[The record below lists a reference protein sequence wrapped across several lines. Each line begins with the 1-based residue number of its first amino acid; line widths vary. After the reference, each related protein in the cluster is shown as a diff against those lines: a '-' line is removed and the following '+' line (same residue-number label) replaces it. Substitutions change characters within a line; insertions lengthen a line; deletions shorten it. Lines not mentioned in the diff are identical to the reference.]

1 MARQELLVM
10 MAIQTEFDMTYNIK
24 DLTVYMGLF
33 CLFIAFI
40 IIGLLYM
47 ICKLRN
53 EMNAKRT
60 KLLNES
66 GGRYGSDR
74 VRDVKGRFKDDK
86 DE

>member
-1 MARQELLVM
+1 M

-33 CLFIAFI
+33 CLFISFI

-53 EMNAKRT
+53 EMNSKRT

-74 VRDVKGRFKDDK
+74 LRDSRGRFKDDK